1 MVSSKSSYNFENLL
15 TVHRS
20 SSSFLEVPSTEDDE
34 DFAANVQGGYNDRGG
49 RAAQGGVD
57 GGESSLYYDGDFVDG
72 GMDIEAF

>member
-1 MVSSKSSYNFENLL
+1 MVPLESSFGFENML

-49 RAAQGGVD
+49 RAAQGSVD